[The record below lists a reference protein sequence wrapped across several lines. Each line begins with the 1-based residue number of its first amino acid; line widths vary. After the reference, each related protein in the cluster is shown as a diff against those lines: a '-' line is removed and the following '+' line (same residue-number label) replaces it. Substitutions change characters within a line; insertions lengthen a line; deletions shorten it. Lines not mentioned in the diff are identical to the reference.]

1 MARQTLSVDDPVLG
15 ASPAQQMV
23 ASCSGAVITSV
34 TMTPLDVVK
43 IRMQAQQR
51 ARTAQR
57 CFLYCNGLMD
67 HLCICVNGANGAAA
81 AGGVGCGPAAACR
94 SGDTASWYRRPCP
107 AAYTGTV
114 DAAVKIA
121 RAEGVRSLW
130 SGLSPTLISAIP
142 STVVYFAT
150 YDQSRLYLRS
160 RFGSA
165 ASPQPAWV
173 PMVAGAAA
181 RVWSSTL
188 VAPLELVRTRM
199 QAQRMRYTEVGGAV
213 RLLLREEGVRGLWKG
228 LTPTLIRDVP
238 FSAVYWAGY
247 EGLKLAAD
255 QRTPSPLFSFLAG
268 SASGA
273 VASVITL
280 PFDVVKTHWQI
291 EFGQKFGQQPATS
304 NVSGGKGGPSDGVL
318 VALRG
323 IYSRAGLPGL
333 FAGLVPR
340 VVKVAPACAI
350 MITSYEGGK
359 AFFLRQNERRARERE
374 AAEAVR

>member
-1 MARQTLSVDDPVLG
+1 MARQVLSVDDPTFR
-15 ASPAQQMV
+15 ATPAQQML
-23 ASCSGAVITSV
+23 ASCSGAVLTSL

-43 IRMQAQQR
+43 IRLQAQQR
-51 ARTAQR
+51 ALTAQR

-67 HLCICVNGANGAAA
+67 HLCLCLNGQ
-81 AGGVGCGPAAACR
+81 GGPPAAASSCAGAPAAR
-94 SGDTASWYRRPCP
+94 CPAVETSWYRRPAPP
-107 AAYTGTV
+107 AFTGTL

-121 RAEGVRSLW
+121 RADGVASLW
-130 SGLSPTLISAIP
+130 SGLSPTLVSAIP

-150 YDQSRLYLRS
+150 YDQTRLLLRD
-160 RFGSA
+160 RWGTPA
-165 ASPQPAWV
+165 VPQPAWV

-199 QAQRMRYTEVGGAV
+199 QATRMRYTEVGAAV
-213 RLLLREEGVRGLWKG
+213 RQLLREQGPRGLWKG

-238 FSAVYWAGY
+238 FSALYWGSY
-247 EGLKLAAD
+247 ESLKLAFN
-255 QRTPSPLFSFLAG
+255 QQTPSPLFSFVAG
-268 SASGA
+268 SSAGTLAA
-273 VASVITL
+273 VLTL

-291 EFGQKFGQQPATS
+291 EFGER
-304 NVSGGKGGPSDGVL
+304 VLGGEPTRADTGVA
-318 VALRG
+318 VALRD
-323 IYSRAGLPGL
+323 IYRRAGVRGL

-359 AFFLRQNERRARERE
+359 AFFLRRNERLACEAER
-374 AAEAVR
+374 R

>member
-1 MARQTLSVDDPVLG
+1 MARQPLSVDDPVLG
-15 ASPAQQMV
+15 ASAAQQMA
-23 ASCSGAVITSV
+23 ASCTGAVLTSV

-51 ARTAQR
+51 ARSAQR

-67 HLCICVNGANGAAA
+67 HLCICVNGQSGGAAS
-81 AGGVGCGPAAACR
+81 GCGPAAACR
-94 SGDTASWYRRPCP
+94 AAEPAATSWYRRPCP
-107 AAYTGTV
+107 PVYTGSV
-114 DAAVKIA
+114 DAALQIA

-130 SGLSPTLISAIP
+130 SGLSPTLVSAIP

-150 YDQSRLYLRS
+150 YDQSRQYLRA

-181 RVWSSTL
+181 RVWASTL

-199 QAQRMRYTEVGGAV
+199 QAQRMRYTELGGAV
-213 RLLLREEGVRGLWKG
+213 RVLLREEGVRGLWKG

-247 EGLKLAAD
+247 EGLKLAAG
-255 QRTPSPLFSFLAG
+255 QQTPSALFSFAAG
-268 SASGA
+268 SAAGTVAA
-273 VASVITL
+273 VVTL

-291 EFGQKFGQQPATS
+291 EFGQRLGAPD
-304 NVSGGKGGPSDGVL
+304 SGGGRPPRPGGVL
-318 VALRG
+318 ASLREIHG
-323 IYSRAGLPGL
+323 RAGVPGL

-350 MITSYEGGK
+350 MITTYEGGK
-359 AFFLRQNERRARERE
+359 AFFLRRNERRARERE
-374 AAEAVR
+374 AAEAPV